1 MYVTKIYQRGFAMP
15 STVFAAPIL
24 PGKTDAW
31 KAAIEEIKGARKD
44 EYLQA
49 RRNLGV
55 TKEVACLQQT
65 PHGDFAVVYIEANDT
80 SKILQ
85 DMLDS
90 NDAFH
95 TWFKQ
100 AVLKDCHGIEAG
112 RMEPPAN
119 EVFLDLI

>member
-1 MYVTKIYQRGFAMP
+1 MA

-31 KAAIEEIKGARKD
+31 KAAIAEMKGPRRE

-49 RRNLGV
+49 RRNMGI

-65 PHGDFAVVYIEANDT
+65 PHGDFACVYVEASDT
-80 SKILQ
+80 SGIIEKMVAAT
-85 DMLDS
+85 DP
-90 NDAFH
+90 FH

-100 AVLKDCHGIEAG
+100 AVLADCHGIVASG
-112 RMEPPAN
+112 PLPPGN
-119 EVFLDLI
+119 EVMLDIL

>member
-1 MYVTKIYQRGFAMP
+1 MA

-31 KAAIEEIKGARKD
+31 KAATAEIQGPRRE

-49 RRNLGV
+49 RRNLGI

-65 PHGDFAVVYIEANDT
+65 PQGDIVVVYIEARDT
-80 SKILQ
+80 SHILQ
-85 DMLDS
+85 DMVAATDPFS
-90 NDAFH
+90 

-100 AVLKDCHGIEAG
+100 AVLADVHGIGASG
-112 RMEPPAN
+112 PLPPAN
-119 EVFLDLI
+119 EVMLDLF

>member
-1 MYVTKIYQRGFAMP
+1 MA

-31 KAAIEEIKGARKD
+31 KAAIAEIAGGRRE

-49 RRNLGV
+49 RRTLGI

-65 PHGDFAVVYIEANDT
+65 PHGDFAVVYIEANDA

-100 AVLKDCHGIEAG
+100 AVLMDCHGIESG
-112 RMEPPAN
+112 GIVPPTN
-119 EVFLDLI
+119 EVFLNLV